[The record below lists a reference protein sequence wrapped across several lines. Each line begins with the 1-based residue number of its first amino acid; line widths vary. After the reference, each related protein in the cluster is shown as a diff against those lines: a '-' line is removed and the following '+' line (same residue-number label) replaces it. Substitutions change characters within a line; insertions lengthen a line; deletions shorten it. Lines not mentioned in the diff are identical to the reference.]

1 MKTRAP
7 SRGFLPEADPATEL
21 PPGYGIWDELGE
33 ELPHL
38 LACGKARTTLA
49 KLAPIGTDELAEPA
63 HQERA
68 FGLLSVLGHAAVHES
83 WRTASASS
91 VPKGIAIPWVS
102 LARKMQRLPVLAYA
116 SHGLNNWR
124 RLDPRGAVALGNIA
138 VLRTFFGG
146 LDEHWFVAT
155 HVDIEASAAPL
166 IRAAMDAQ
174 EAVACGDAA
183 LLQTSLSTMALT
195 LYKMGETLERV
206 RENCDPHIFF
216 NRVQPFMQGMRGVIY
231 DGVPELNGMP
241 QNHPGGSGAQS
252 SVLPIVD
259 AVLGV
264 RHAPDALLSY
274 LTELRR
280 YMPAEHRELLVNVE
294 HRGAVNLY
302 ASSAGDAALLDT
314 YNQCIDALG
323 SFRDKHLQI
332 SIDFIQR
339 PAKQQASNRGE
350 HGTGGSPF
358 VGYLEKHRKE
368 TFINILK

>member
-1 MKTRAP
+1 MKLHAP
-7 SRGFLPEADPATEL
+7 IRGFLPATDPATEL
-21 PPGYGIWDELGE
+21 PSGYGLWDELGE

-49 KLAPIGTDELAEPA
+49 KLAPIRTDELSDPA

-91 VPKGIAIPWVS
+91 VPKGIAMPWVA
-102 LARKMQRLPVLAYA
+102 LARMMQRLPVLAYA

-124 RLDPRGAVALGNIA
+124 RLDPTGEVELGNIA

-174 EAVACGDAA
+174 EAVASDDAA
-183 LLQTSLSTMALT
+183 RLQATLSTMAAT
-195 LYKMGETLERV
+195 LDKMGTTLERV

-231 DGVPELNGMP
+231 DGVPELNGTP

-252 SVLPIVD
+252 TVLPVVD

-280 YMPAEHRELLVNVE
+280 YMPAEHRELLMKVE

-314 YNQCIDALG
+314 YNRCIDALG
-323 SFRDKHLQI
+323 RFREQHLRI

-350 HGTGGSPF
+350 QGTGGSPF

>member
-1 MKTRAP
+1 MTLTAP
-7 SRGFLPEADPATEL
+7 VRGFLPEIDPVSALPHGYEL
-21 PPGYGIWDELGE
+21 WDEIGD

-38 LACGKARTTLA
+38 LASGNARTSLE
-49 KLAPIGTDELAEPA
+49 KLPLMGIDGLDDLA

-68 FGLLSVLGHAAVHES
+68 FGLLSVFGHAAVHES
-83 WRTASASS
+83 WRSASS
-91 VPKGIAIPWVS
+91 TSVPKSIAVPWVA
-102 LARKMQRLPVLAYA
+102 LARKMNRLPVLAYA

-124 RLDPRGAVALGNIA
+124 RLNPSGPIELGNIA
-138 VLRTFFGG
+138 ILRNFFGG
-146 LDEHWFVAT
+146 LDENWFVAT
-155 HVDIEASAAPL
+155 HVDIEASASPL
-166 IRAAMDAQ
+166 ICAAIDAQ
-174 EAVACGDAA
+174 DAVASDDASR
-183 LLQTSLSTMALT
+183 LQRSLETIGSTLE
-195 LYKMGETLERV
+195 KMGRTLDRV

-216 NRVQPFMQGMRGVIY
+216 NRVQPFMQGMKKVIY
-231 DGVPELNGMP
+231 EGVAEFNGIP

-252 SVLPIVD
+252 TVLPVVD

-274 LTELRR
+274 LMELRR
-280 YMPAEHRELLVNVE
+280 YMPAEHRELLAKIE
-294 HRGAVNLY
+294 RRGTVNLY
-302 ASSAGDAALLDT
+302 ISNCGNTALLDA
-314 YNQCIDALG
+314 YNQCIEALG
-323 SFRDKHLQI
+323 RFRDQHLKI